1 MRLWLAVG
9 AAGCGP
15 APAERF
21 LVVDGRGGDYA
32 LVEAPIPALA
42 DPVRMEGA
50 LGDGRVGGY
59 LDVEAL
65 EYRGGGPI
73 RVRYSVQDGLAI
85 PHTDDGLVLWSYY
98 HTLGVLGE
106 ELEAL
111 GVDPAQIFPVDFA
124 YQPNVGGSLFT
135 TTNAAYLGS
144 GIHLFALLADTART
158 DLPLAA
164 NPGVIR
170 HEFGHALF
178 QQIVAGSVQDE
189 APSGSAEVRA
199 LNEGFA
205 DMLATLTLDDPGF
218 LSLSLPV
225 PQRRVD
231 QDASVSDA
239 APVEDDP
246 YSRGTVFASLAWDL
260 RELTDPDT
268 ALLLAVGAL
277 QRWAS
282 SEPPPWEEGLA
293 GIDRWASL
301 LVQDAVAARPEL
313 APELCA
319 AYEARMDT
327 AAPEGCL

>member
-1 MRLWLAVG
+1 MRVWLVVG
-9 AAGCGP
+9 VGC
-15 APAERF
+15 APASAQRF
-21 LVVDGRGGDYA
+21 LVVDGREGDYS
-32 LVEAPIPALA
+32 LIEAPIPALA
-42 DPVRMEGA
+42 DPVRMQGE
-50 LGDGRVGGY
+50 LGDGLVGGY
-59 LDVEAL
+59 VEIDAL
-65 EYRGGGPI
+65 EYQGGGPI
-73 RVRYSVQDGLAI
+73 RVRYSVQDGLAV

-98 HTLGVLGE
+98 HTLGTLGA

-111 GVDPAQIFPVDFA
+111 GVDPSPIFPVDFA

-178 QQIVAGSVQDE
+178 QEIVAGGVQNE
-189 APSGSAEVRA
+189 APSGSPNEVRA

-205 DMLATLTLDDPGF
+205 DMLATLTLDDPAF
-218 LSLSLPV
+218 LSLSLPM
-225 PQRRVD
+225 PDRRVD
-231 QDASVSDA
+231 EDASVSGA

-268 ALLLAVGAL
+268 TLLLAVGAL
-277 QRWAS
+277 RRWAA
-282 SEPPPWEEGLA
+282 SEPPPWDEGLA
-293 GIDRWASL
+293 GIDRWASVF
-301 LVQDAVAARPEL
+301 VQDAAMAHPEL
-313 APELCA
+313 AQALCE
-319 AYEARMDT
+319 AYMMRMEA
-327 AAPEGCL
+327 PCP